1 MSICITAIV
10 SVCTYDS
17 TCGWRGDVCTGG
29 TDTVGVGVC
38 FGLRIQRHREEVA
51 EVVRMCLTLS

>member
-1 MSICITAIV
+1 M
-10 SVCTYDS
+10 
-17 TCGWRGDVCTGG
+17 CTGG
-29 TDTVGVGVC
+29 TGTVGVCICC